1 MLMKRR
7 ILHHG
12 AVAQLGERR
21 VRNAKVGSSILLGS
35 TNFLPPNDQ
44 RHRGLYWVCVISTF
58 GKKETNIS
66 IATATAA
73 RIMKKAPNP
82 HVVCVQAIMG
92 IAVALTEKVMM

>member
-1 MLMKRR
+1 MLAKRYV
-7 ILHHG
+7 HHG

-35 TNFLPPNDQ
+35 TNSLPPIAQ
-44 RHRGLYWVCVISTF
+44 RHRGLYRVCVISTF
-58 GKKETNIS
+58 GKKETNAI
-66 IATATAA
+66 IAAAIAA

-82 HVVCVQAIMG
+82 HVVCVQAIIG